1 MCARLQSLPCLI
13 LVPLAH
19 MFYQAEEAGLCLKVA
34 QMQASVNSLFL
45 LPLVCDLIEAVLR
58 SSKV

>member
-1 MCARLQSLPCLI
+1 MI
-13 LVPLAH
+13 
-19 MFYQAEEAGLCLKVA
+19 YQAEEAGLCLKVA